1 MNEKMCPELLEHHM
15 EFVDVMLEQLKELD
29 VMISQTSSKSDMR
42 VAAHLMEMDRI
53 RYIIS
58 DYLRC
63 RLHKVDMLLFKSWI
77 DPRLCLYLYVCICV
91 CMCVRIRLIYR
102 HCFI

>member
-15 EFVDVMLEQLKELD
+15 EFVDVMLEQLKELE
-29 VMISQTSSKSDMR
+29 VMISQATSKTDIR

-53 RYIIS
+53 KYVIS

-63 RLHKVDMLLFKSWI
+63 RLKK
-77 DPRLCLYLYVCICV
+77 VCITTYFPYIYAATVYKFV
-91 CMCVRIRLIYR
+91 C
-102 HCFI
+102 FATQ

>member
-15 EFVDVMLEQLKELD
+15 EFVDVMLEQLKELE
-29 VMISQTSSKSDMR
+29 VMISQATSKTDIR

-53 RYIIS
+53 KYVIS

-63 RLHKVDMLLFKSWI
+63 RLKK
-77 DPRLCLYLYVCICV
+77 VCITTNIAISV
-91 CMCVRIRLIYR
+91 LQPFTSLSVLPPNAKVTQIPRMC
-102 HCFI
+102 

>member
-1 MNEKMCPELLEHHM
+1 MNEKMSPELLEHHM

-29 VMISQTSSKSDMR
+29 VMITQTTSKSDMR

-63 RLHKVDMLLFKSWI
+63 RLRKVWHTSLHTSFRGASISEL
-77 DPRLCLYLYVCICV
+77 
-91 CMCVRIRLIYR
+91 
-102 HCFI
+102 

>member
-15 EFVDVMLEQLKELD
+15 EFVDVMLEQLKELET
-29 VMISQTSSKSDMR
+29 MIEQASVKTDMR

-53 RYIIS
+53 KYVIS

-63 RLHKVDMLLFKSWI
+63 RTEKVTNSLQIYS
-77 DPRLCLYLYVCICV
+77 CI
-91 CMCVRIRLIYR
+91 II
-102 HCFI
+102 I

>member
-15 EFVDVMLEQLKELD
+15 EFVDVMLEQLKELE
-29 VMISQTSSKSDMR
+29 VMISQATSKTDIR

-53 RYIIS
+53 KYVIS

-63 RLHKVDMLLFKSWI
+63 RLKK
-77 DPRLCLYLYVCICV
+77 
-91 CMCVRIRLIYR
+91 VRITTNIPISAAIVYK
-102 HCFI
+102 FVYFATQ